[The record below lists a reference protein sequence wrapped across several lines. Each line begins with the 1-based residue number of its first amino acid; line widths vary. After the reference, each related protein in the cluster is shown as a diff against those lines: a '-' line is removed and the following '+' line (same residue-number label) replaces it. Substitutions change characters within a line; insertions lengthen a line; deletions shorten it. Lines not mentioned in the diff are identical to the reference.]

1 MAMKTYRHTE
11 QERVSPRRRAWTLA
25 LFVLMVWGIA
35 VFCLIAFMVVYPGTR
50 DRNDANTEVSNL
62 SFIQTN
68 LAEKFAQREGGYGGL
83 NQSMANQAR
92 VFPVTMNDGD
102 YSPNAKV
109 FSSWGEPVRVRGIED
124 GSAIGAYV
132 IDYHAV
138 HAGTCLGIVS
148 GASYR
153 FDQIRVNG
161 IPVYLNE
168 TGEEAATSEGGTFNP
183 GKAAEACSDADPT
196 SLVEF
201 VGR

>member
-25 LFVLMVWGIA
+25 LFVLIVWGIA

-92 VFPVTMNDGD
+92 VFPATMNDGD

-132 IDYHAV
+132 IEYHAV
-138 HAGTCLGIVS
+138 HAGICLGIVS
-148 GASYR
+148 GAASS
-153 FDQIRVNG
+153 FEQIRVDG
-161 IPVYLNE
+161 SPVFANDA
-168 TGEEAATSEGGTFNP
+168 GKAAAASEGGRFDP
-183 GKAAEACSDADPT
+183 GKAAGACADADTPP
-196 SLVEF
+196 LVEF